1 MRLLFILFFVYC
13 FSFSQ
18 TNEAIVNQV
27 VETAKSQNITTKSE
41 AVKALEASGM
51 TENQARQLARQRGLS
66 YDQLLN
72 QYFKEDNS
80 LNNMD
85 DNDPDSSILKE
96 NEVSEN
102 ETDDIDEYNSD
113 DIDYLIKG
121 QTKNYFGYDIF
132 KNNPFLNKEYLLGN
146 IDEGYIIAPGD
157 KIRIITYGDNS
168 FEQNVTVDRNG
179 NINLKGYGLFF
190 ASGSTFKTLKS
201 RLKIFLGKYLSGLV
215 SIPQKTFMDVSLT
228 ELKPTKVIVLGQ
240 VVSPGPHILTTS
252 GSTLSAIYAAGGVK
266 YSGSLREIFIY
277 RNNKL
282 YKKIDLY
289 DYITTGELRD
299 DVRLTNNDVIF
310 VPNRK
315 NSIEVKGELQNSAIY
330 EILDNEDLSTL
341 VEYSGGLLPTTQTD
355 KVNIQRI
362 IPAKE
367 RTKDNI
373 IDRKL
378 LTINYQ
384 ELINENKK
392 IKLIDGDQV
401 IFFRIL
407 DLEADQVS
415 ITGHVFEPGTYS
427 LQTFSTLKSIIF
439 DAAKG
444 FMPDVYFEKVDVYS
458 IINGFEV
465 LNSYNLTD
473 IISEN
478 ISVNLLEGDRVVL
491 YNNSETEGE
500 KTISISGFGIETKT
514 INWKENYSLYDFIFN
529 YSEINNPE
537 FISNILETRIDL
549 KRYNLLTGN
558 YRTIKF
564 DFKNKEELKNTLLIP
579 RDRVI
584 LYSKNITQNLNKK
597 VGIYGYVNNA
607 SEFNLEE
614 NMFVEDLILL
624 AGGFS
629 VDADQNEVIVNRL
642 ELNNN
647 ENDERIVRK
656 FNIPVDKEYLL
667 GISEFPKNKF
677 LLQDRDIVLI
687 RKNLNYEIPVRIKLT
702 GEVNYEQNL
711 ILENKNTSFSEII
724 KFSGGFTKYANL
736 KASTLKRDGKIITL
750 DFDKINKND
759 KIFQDGDEIF
769 IASNKGIVT
778 TLGAVE
784 NESNFIWKKGT
795 KAKKYIKYSGGKLKK
810 ESSNSYIIYPNGKTK
825 KVGFIKN
832 PIVLPNSVIVTNRK
846 VKKEKREG
854 KFLNDFNQT
863 FGIIASTLTTILLA
877 SRL

>member
-392 IKLIDGDQV
+392 IELIDGDQV

-597 VGIYGYVNNA
+597 VSIYGYVNNA

-677 LLQDRDIVLI
+677 LLQERDIVLI

-702 GEVNYEQNL
+702 GEINYEQNL